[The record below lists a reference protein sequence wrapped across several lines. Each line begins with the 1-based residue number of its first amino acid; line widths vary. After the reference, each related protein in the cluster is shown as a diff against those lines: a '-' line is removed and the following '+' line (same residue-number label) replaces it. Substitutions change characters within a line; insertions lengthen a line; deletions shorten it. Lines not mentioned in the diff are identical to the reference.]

1 MSKKKTTIKPKS
13 KTISQ
18 LAVEVLAGKHG
29 NGDARKRSLGSN
41 YAKVQTEINRRM
53 GVNVRPTSKSVATI
67 VNEVIAGKWGNG
79 QDRFNRLKR
88 ADYDPNVIQ
97 REVNKRY

>member
-1 MSKKKTTIKPKS
+1 MVKPK
-13 KTISQ
+13 TIAQ
-18 LAVEVLAGKHG
+18 LADEVLAGKHG

-41 YAKVQTEINRRM
+41 YAKVQAEINRRF
-53 GVNVRPTSKSVATI
+53 GVKSAPKKKSAATI

-79 QDRFNRLKR
+79 RARFDKLWK
-88 ADYDPNVIQ
+88 AGYDPNVIQ